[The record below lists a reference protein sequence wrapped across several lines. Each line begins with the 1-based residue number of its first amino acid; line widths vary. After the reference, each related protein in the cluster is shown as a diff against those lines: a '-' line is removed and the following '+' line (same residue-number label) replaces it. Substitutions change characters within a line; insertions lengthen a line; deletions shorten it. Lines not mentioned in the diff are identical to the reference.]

1 MSQDD
6 WLEFS
11 QHTKRLCEFRRLF
24 EDEIDD
30 VHDLNRLWDD
40 TQHKPPPKKDGHPL
54 RSSLLYHDWFC
65 IKAKLFEIAGTY
77 ESEINLDGFLTN
89 INLAANRKQIK
100 TLCRSLMALFSI
112 KMQEYNEEQM
122 KNFIHKRCEDF
133 TDNKKAMIN
142 SIAEREIRTIV
153 LVRIV
158 HETPTGTTLVTDPV
172 EIKKLTNDHF

>member
-40 TQHKPPPKKDGHPL
+40 TQ
-54 RSSLLYHDWFC
+54 HDWFC